1 MSYLYV
7 YDCFGLMRHAFRKFH
22 LKDAEANL
30 PEMVERAARGKPSV
44 ITRGDKPQ
52 AVVLSYA
59 EWQRLSGLSPDG
71 WDMASPP
78 LQPGVPVP
86 APHSKHPFGA

>member
-30 PEMVERAARGKPSV
+30 PELVERAARGKPSV
-44 ITRGDKPQ
+44 ITRDGEPH

-59 EWQRLSGLSPDG
+59 EWQRLSGLPPAG
-71 WDMASPP
+71 QQMAAPP
-78 LQPGVPVP
+78 LQPGLPVP
-86 APHSKHPFGA
+86 ARHTQHRFEI

>member
-7 YDCFGLMRHAFRKFH
+7 YDCFGLMRHALRKFH

-30 PEMVERAARGKPSV
+30 PEMVERAAGGKPSI
-44 ITRGDKPQ
+44 ITRDGQPQ

-59 EWQRLSGLSPDG
+59 EWERLSGLPYG
-71 WDMASPP
+71 VGEMASPS
-78 LQPGVPVP
+78 LQPGLPVP
-86 APHSKHPFGA
+86 TPHS

>member
-1 MSYLYV
+1 MPYLYV

-44 ITRGDKPQ
+44 ITRDGKPQ

-59 EWQRLSGLSPDG
+59 EWERLSGLPPCG
-71 WDMASPP
+71 RETASPS
-78 LQPGVPVP
+78 LQPGLPVP
-86 APHSKHPFGA
+86 TRHSKYPFGA